1 LKNNKLTK
9 RTMLEQLMGLIQ
21 DHSQDAIVNNPAI
34 PNEHN
39 NSAMETIMG
48 AITGGMQQ
56 HAQAGQGGMAGLAG
70 LLGGQSGN
78 GGSGLM
84 SNPIVAGIAQQA
96 IGGLMAKFG
105 MGNGAAAGIVSQVL
119 PGVLG
124 SMISK
129 TNDPQ
134 DSSFNMSD
142 IMGVMAD
149 GKVDMGDIMNIAGKF
164 MGGGQQQQAQ
174 GGGGLGGLLG
184 GLFGGK

>member
-1 LKNNKLTK
+1 
-9 RTMLEQLMGLIQ
+9 MLEQLMGLIQ
-21 DHSQDAIVNNPAI
+21 DHSQEAIVNNPAI

-39 NSAMETIMG
+39 NDAMQTILG

-56 HAQAGQGGMAGLAG
+56 QAQGGQGGMAGLAG
-70 LLGGQSGN
+70 LLGGQSGTSA
-78 GGSGLM
+78 SGLM

-96 IGGLMAKFG
+96 ISGLMTKFG
-105 MGNGAAAGIVSQVL
+105 IGNGAASGIVSQVL
-119 PGVLG
+119 PSVMG

-149 GKVDMGDIMNIAGKF
+149 GKVDMSDVMNIASKF
-164 MGGGQQQQAQ
+164 MGGGQQ

>member
-1 LKNNKLTK
+1 
-9 RTMLEQLMGLIQ
+9 MLEQLMGLIQ
-21 DHSQDAIVNNPAI
+21 NNSQEAIVNNPAI

-39 NSAMETIMG
+39 NDAMQTILG

-56 HAQAGQGGMAGLAG
+56 QAQNGQGGMAGLAG
-70 LLGGQSGN
+70 LLGGQSGTS
-78 GGSGLM
+78 GGGLM

-96 IGGLMAKFG
+96 ISGLMAKFG
-105 MGNGAAAGIVSQVL
+105 LGNNAASGIVSQVL
-119 PGVLG
+119 PGVMG

-149 GKVDMGDIMNIAGKF
+149 GKVDMNDIMNIAGKF
-164 MGGGQQQQAQ
+164 MGGGQQQQNQ

>member
-1 LKNNKLTK
+1 
-9 RTMLEQLMGLIQ
+9 MLEQLMGLIQ

-39 NSAMETIMG
+39 DSAMQTIMG

-56 HAQAGQGGMAGLAG
+56 QVQGGQGGMSGLAG
-70 LLGGQSGN
+70 LLGGQSGT

-84 SNPIVAGIAQQA
+84 SNPIVAGIAQNA
-96 IGGLMAKFG
+96 ISGLMAKFG
-105 MGNGAAAGIVSQVL
+105 LGSGAASGIVSQVL
-119 PGVLG
+119 PGVMG
-124 SMISK
+124 SMVSQ
-129 TNDPQ
+129 TADPAN
-134 DSSFNMSD
+134 SNFNMGD
-142 IMGVMAD
+142 IMNVMAD

-164 MGGGQQQQAQ
+164 MGGGGQQQ

>member
-1 LKNNKLTK
+1 
-9 RTMLEQLMGLIQ
+9 MLEQLMGLIQ

-39 NSAMETIMG
+39 NDAMQTILG

-56 HAQAGQGGMAGLAG
+56 QAQSGQGGLAGLAG
-70 LLGGQSGN
+70 LLGGQAGN
-78 GGSGLM
+78 GGAGLM

-96 IGGLMAKFG
+96 IGGLMQKFG

-129 TNDPQ
+129 TNDPN
-134 DSSFNMSD
+134 DNSFNMTD

-149 GKVDMGDIMNIAGKF
+149 GKVDMSDVMNIAGKF
-164 MGGGQQQQAQ
+164 MGGGQQ
-174 GGGGLGGLLG
+174 GGAGGLGGLLG

>member
-1 LKNNKLTK
+1 
-9 RTMLEQLMGLIQ
+9 MLEQLMGLIQ

-39 NSAMETIMG
+39 NDAMQTILG

-56 HAQAGQGGMAGLAG
+56 QAQSGQGGLAGLAG
-70 LLGGQSGN
+70 LLGGQAGN

-96 IGGLMAKFG
+96 IGGLMQKFG
-105 MGNGAAAGIVSQVL
+105 LGNSAASGIVAQVL

-129 TNDPQ
+129 TNDPN
-134 DSSFNMSD
+134 DNSFNMTD

-149 GKVDMGDIMNIAGKF
+149 GKVDMSDVMNIAGKF
-164 MGGGQQQQAQ
+164 MGGGQQ
-174 GGGGLGGLLG
+174 GGAAGGLGGLLG

>member
-1 LKNNKLTK
+1 
-9 RTMLEQLMGLIQ
+9 MLEKLMGLIQ
-21 DHSQDAIVNNPAI
+21 NNSQEAIVNNPAI
-34 PNEHN
+34 PNEQN

-56 HAQAGQGGMAGLAG
+56 QAQSGQSGMAGLAG
-70 LLGGQSGN
+70 LLSGQSGTS
-78 GGSGLM
+78 GGGLM

-96 IGGLMAKFG
+96 ISGLMAKFG
-105 MGNGAAAGIVSQVL
+105 MGNGAASGIVSQVL
-119 PGVLG
+119 PGVMG

-149 GKVDMGDIMNIAGKF
+149 GKVDMSDIMNIAGRF

-174 GGGGLGGLLG
+174 GGGGIGGLLG

>member
-1 LKNNKLTK
+1 LKNNHVKSK
-9 RTMLEQLMGLIQ
+9 TMLEQLMGLIQ

-39 NSAMETIMG
+39 NDAMQTILG

-56 HAQAGQGGMAGLAG
+56 QAQSGAGGMAGLAG
-70 LLGGQSGN
+70 LLGGQAGN
-78 GGSGLM
+78 GGGGLM

-105 MGNGAAAGIVSQVL
+105 MGNGAASGIVSQVL

-134 DSSFNMSD
+134 DSSFNMTD

-164 MGGGQQQQAQ
+164 MGGGQQQQ

>member
-1 LKNNKLTK
+1 
-9 RTMLEQLMGLIQ
+9 MLEQLMGLIQ

-39 NSAMETIMG
+39 NDAMQTILG

-56 HAQAGQGGMAGLAG
+56 QAQGGQGGLAGLAG
-70 LLGGQSGN
+70 LLGGQAGNSGA
-78 GGSGLM
+78 GLM

-96 IGGLMAKFG
+96 VGSLMQKFG
-105 MGNGAAAGIVSQVL
+105 LGNSAAAGIVSQVL

-129 TNDPQ
+129 TNDPN
-134 DSSFNMSD
+134 DNSFNMTD

-149 GKVDMGDIMNIAGKF
+149 GKVDMNDVMNIAGKF
-164 MGGGQQQQAQ
+164 MGGGQQ
-174 GGGGLGGLLG
+174 GGAAGGLGGLLG

>member
-1 LKNNKLTK
+1 
-9 RTMLEQLMGLIQ
+9 MLEQLMGLIQ
-21 DHSQDAIVNNPAI
+21 DHSQDAIVQNPAI

-39 NSAMETIMG
+39 NDAMQTILG

-56 HAQAGQGGMAGLAG
+56 QAQAGQGGLAGLAG
-70 LLGGQSGN
+70 LLGGQAGT
-78 GGSGLM
+78 GGSSLM

-96 IGGLMAKFG
+96 IGGLMQKFG
-105 MGNGAAAGIVSQVL
+105 LGNSAASGIVSQVL

-129 TNDPQ
+129 TNDPN

-164 MGGGQQQQAQ
+164 MGGGGQQQQA
-174 GGGGLGGLLG
+174 GGLGGLLG

>member
-1 LKNNKLTK
+1 
-9 RTMLEQLMGLIQ
+9 MLEQLMGLIQ

-39 NSAMETIMG
+39 NDAMQTILG

-56 HAQAGQGGMAGLAG
+56 QAQSGQGGLAGLAG
-70 LLGGQSGN
+70 LLGGQAGN
-78 GGSGLM
+78 GGAGLM

-96 IGGLMAKFG
+96 IGGLMQKFG

-129 TNDPQ
+129 TNDPN
-134 DSSFNMSD
+134 DNSFNMTD

-149 GKVDMGDIMNIAGKF
+149 GKVDMSDVMNIAGKF
-164 MGGGQQQQAQ
+164 MGGGQQ
-174 GGGGLGGLLG
+174 GGAAGGLGGLLG